1 MKFNVVVECTAEE
14 AREFLGLPDLKP
26 MQAAVLAP
34 LQQRMV
40 DSTAA
45 LSPEGLLK
53 TWLSLVPTGSDQ
65 LLRTMSGFF
74 NAATEAA
81 ASSSSAASSSTSTPE
96 TR

>member
-40 DSTAA
+40 DATTA
-45 LSPEGLLK
+45 LSPEGLIR
-53 TWLSLVPTGSDQ
+53 TWLSLVPAGSDQ
-65 LLRTMSGFF
+65 IFKTMSTFF
-74 NAATEAA
+74 NAASETAA
-81 ASSSSAASSSTSTPE
+81 SSSTASSSSAAE
-96 TR
+96 AK

>member
-1 MKFNVVVECTAEE
+1 MKFNVEVECTAEE

-40 DSTAA
+40 DATTA

-53 TWLSLVPTGSDQ
+53 TWLTLVPTGSEHYFKAFTN
-65 LLRTMSGFF
+65 LF
-74 NAATEAA
+74 NLPTE
-81 ASSSSAASSSTSTPE
+81 TP
-96 TR
+96 TPTDKK

>member
-40 DSTAA
+40 DATTA

-53 TWLSLVPTGSDQ
+53 TWLSLVPAGSEQ
-65 LLRTMSGFF
+65 YLKTFAGLFTP
-74 NAATEAA
+74 T
-81 ASSSSAASSSTSTPE
+81 ASEKPPSP
-96 TR
+96 

>member
-1 MKFNVVVECTAEE
+1 MKFNVEVECTAEE

-40 DSTAA
+40 DATTT

-53 TWLSLVPTGSDQ
+53 TWLSLVPTGSEHY
-65 LLRTMSGFF
+65 LKTFANLFSMPT
-74 NAATEAA
+74 TEKPP
-81 ASSSSAASSSTSTPE
+81 SP
-96 TR
+96 